1 MGELL
6 YYANKLALD
15 DKDRT
20 PTDSCHPF
28 LEKAMNRFTDSVWT
42 LRSILTV
49 LEHHGLDTSGFLAA
63 AGLRQEV
70 VDNPETRLNLEQ
82 VEAVWRT
89 ACELCPDPCLALHAA
104 ESVQFGSYGAVD
116 FICQAA
122 PTVGE
127 AMRRLCSYYPLINNC
142 VILAAEKGKHEC
154 ALYLGSHVG
163 EPLPP
168 MIDFVLATIVL
179 HTRRCWRMDW
189 VPGRVEFPYPK
200 PNDTE
205 EYKRIFR
212 CSLTFSRPAAKLVIP
227 RGLWE
232 SPVPTSDPTL
242 LKVLEEQAVTLLALH
257 PPPQDTEAGVR
268 TLLGSKLRDG
278 ESRLQS
284 VAEELGYSPRNLQRH
299 LKAIDRSFSQ
309 VLDELR
315 AQTAKYYLRDPE
327 VPIGDV
333 AGKVGYLE
341 ASSFTRAFKRWT
353 GSTPREYRNNITY
366 R

>member
-1 MGELL
+1 MLYHAKEL
-6 YYANKLALD
+6 AFD
-15 DKDRT
+15 DNGRT
-20 PTDSCHPF
+20 PTDTCRPF
-28 LEKAMNRFTDSVWT
+28 LEKVMNRFTDSVWT

-49 LEHHGLDTSGFLAA
+49 FKQHGLDPSGLFAA
-63 AGLRQEV
+63 AGLRRAV
-70 VDNPETRLNLEQ
+70 VDNPETRLTLEQ

-89 ACELCPDPCLALHAA
+89 ARQLCHDPCLALHAA

-122 PTVGE
+122 PTVGK
-127 AMRRLCSYYPLINNC
+127 AIQRLCSYYPLINNC
-142 VILAAEKGKHEC
+142 VILAAEKGEHEC

-179 HTRRCWRMDW
+179 HTRRCWQMDW
-189 VPGRVEFPYPK
+189 VPGRVEFPYLK
-200 PNDTE
+200 PNDTK

-212 CSLTFSRPAAKLVIP
+212 CSLTFERPAAKLVIP
-227 RGLWE
+227 RVLWE
-232 SPVPTSDPTL
+232 SPVPTSDPEL
-242 LKVLEEQAVTLLALH
+242 LKVLEEQASTLLALH
-257 PPPQDTEAGVR
+257 PPPQDTEAGLR
-268 TLLGSKLRDG
+268 TLLGLKLRDG

-284 VAEELGYSPRNLQRH
+284 VAEELGFSPRNLQRH

-327 VPIGDV
+327 VPIGDI

-353 GSTPREYRNNITY
+353 GSTPREYRNNTTS